1 MSAPRVSGGTVAIVL
16 NWNGAEHTL
25 RCVAALERSRPR
37 APAIVV
43 IDNASHDDSVARLK
57 AALPHVPIHVADTNL
72 GYGGGINLGIARAL
86 ERGAERVLILNNDVE
101 LEPDCL
107 AQLEAAL
114 DHDERVGVAGPM
126 VLLPGAPRRIW
137 AAGGELTHRQNVSR
151 LRGHGRVWNGCFRED
166 STVDYVPGAAL
177 LVRRA
182 VFERAGVFDESF
194 FCYME
199 DVEFGQRAARAGFEN
214 RYVAS
219 AVAVHDASA
228 STGGGYTAARKYM
241 NAVNSVHFLRRHG
254 GLRAWFGWFVFDVLA
269 WPLAF
274 AVAVARGRGGAAWA
288 KLVGLKDGWLGRAVT
303 PERVQRFMKTG
314 ARRA

>member
-1 MSAPRVSGGTVAIVL
+1 MSAPRVSGGTVAVVL

-25 RCVAALERSRPR
+25 RCVAAVERSRPR
-37 APAIVV
+37 PPAIVV
-43 IDNASHDDSVARLK
+43 VDNASHDDSVARIR
-57 AALPHVPIHVADTNL
+57 ARLPHVQLHVAHSNL
-72 GYGGGINLGIARAL
+72 GYGGGINLGIRLAL
-86 ERGAERVLILNNDVE
+86 ERGADRVLLLNNDIEVD
-101 LEPDCL
+101 PDCV
-107 AQLEAAL
+107 ARLEAAL
-114 DHDERVGVAGPM
+114 DADDHVGVVGPM
-126 VLLPGAPRRIW
+126 VLLPGAERRIW
-137 AAGGELTHRQNVSR
+137 AAGGEVTHRQNVSR
-151 LRGHGRVWNGCFRED
+151 LRGHGRVWNGRFRED

-177 LVRRA
+177 LVRRT

-254 GLRAWFGWFVFDVLA
+254 SVRGWIGLFVFDVLA

-274 AVAVARGRGGAAWA
+274 VVAASRGRAGAAVAKWI
-288 KLVGLKDGWLGRAVT
+288 GLKDGFLGRAVT
-303 PERVQRFMKTG
+303 PERVARFLKPG
-314 ARRA
+314 RRA

>member
-1 MSAPRVSGGTVAIVL
+1 MSAPRVSGGTVAVVL

-37 APAIVV
+37 APAVV
-43 IDNASHDDSVARLK
+43 VVDNASDDDSVARIK
-57 AALPHVPIHVADTNL
+57 AALPHVKLHVAASNL
-72 GYGGGINLGIARAL
+72 GYGGGINVGIRLAL
-86 ERGAERVLILNNDVE
+86 ERGAERVLVLNNDVE
-101 LEPDCL
+101 VEPDCV
-107 AQLEAAL
+107 AHLESAL
-114 DHDERVGVAGPM
+114 DADDRIGIVGPM
-126 VLLPGAPRRIW
+126 VLLPGDERRIW
-137 AAGGELTHRQNVSR
+137 AAGGEVTHRQNVSR
-151 LRGHGRVWNGCFRED
+151 LRGHGRVWNGCFRD
-166 STVDYVPGAAL
+166 DAPVDYVPGAAL

-214 RYVAS
+214 RYVAR
-219 AVAVHDASA
+219 AIAVHDASA

-254 GLRAWFGWFVFDVLA
+254 SVRGWIGLVVFDVLA

-274 AVAVARGRGGAAWA
+274 VVAAARGRGGAAWA

-303 PERVQRFMKTG
+303 PERAQRFMKTG